1 MTNEALRTI
10 LPVAGWGEERIREVK
25 ITGGADPILPTP
37 FRIGETS
44 AAALAAVGLAVSDL
58 WALRTGRR
66 QEIELDTRQ
75 ATASLRSGHY
85 LKMDGADV
93 STERNTIMGVYPA
106 RNGRW
111 SYLHCNFPNH
121 RGAALSVL
129 GVPEDRE
136 AVRKAVAQ
144 WDALELEEA
153 IIAAKGAGGMVR
165 TMDEWAKHPQAAAI
179 ASLPL
184 MEIVKIGESAP
195 EKLPDGSRPLS
206 GTRVLDLTRVLA
218 GPTCARTLAEHGA
231 DVLKITGAHLPNIGY
246 QEYDTGHGKLSAH
259 LDLREPKD
267 LETLRGLVREA
278 DVFSQGYR
286 PGTLG
291 QRGLSPEA
299 LAKLRPGIIFVS
311 LCAFGHVGPWASRR
325 GFDTVVQT
333 VSGIT
338 SRQGE
343 LFPGAAPGPQFY
355 PVSAIDYLTGY
366 FMAFG
371 AIVALARRAREGG
384 SWLVRISLAQ
394 TGRWLVDRGEVPQA
408 QLNGVP
414 KEFTADELA
423 RWSTETETPRGRLGH
438 LTPIV
443 EPCDPPLGRVARQPR
458 LDCGIDRGAVGDAQI
473 VGEKARVGAQFRH
486 GERIDKALIGLLLAR
501 RQRDLAVL
509 GAEHAVGRD
518 DRVIVAG
525 ARRLLAGRQVIGG
538 EKREQAQQTVV
549 ETGA

>member
-10 LPVAGWGEERIREVK
+10 LPIAGWSDERARAVE
-25 ITGGADPILPTP
+25 ITGKADPILPTP

-44 AAALAAVGLAVSDL
+44 TAALAAIGLAVSDL
-58 WALRTGRR
+58 WELRTGRR
-66 QEIELDTRQ
+66 IDVAVDTRQ

-85 LKMDGADV
+85 MQMDEAPV
-93 STERNTIMGVYPA
+93 STERNTVMGVYPA
-106 RNGRW
+106 KNGRW

-121 RGAALSVL
+121 RAAALSVL
-129 GVPEDRE
+129 GVPEDRD

-165 TMDEWAKHPQAAAI
+165 TMEEWAQHPQAAAI

-195 EKLPDGSRPLS
+195 EKLPDGDRPLS
-206 GTRVLDLTRVLA
+206 GIRVLDLTRVLA

-231 DVLKITGAHLPNIGY
+231 DVLKITGAHLPNLGY

-259 LDLREPKD
+259 LDLRESKD
-267 LETLRGLVREA
+267 ADTLRGLVRET

-291 QRGLSPEA
+291 NRGLSPEA
-299 LAKLRPGIIFVS
+299 LAQLRPGIVFVS
-311 LCAFGHVGPWASRR
+311 LCAFSHVGPWASRR

-338 SRQGE
+338 SRQGD

-366 FMAFG
+366 LMAFG
-371 AIVALARRAREGG
+371 AMVALARRAREGG

-394 TGRWLVDRGEVPQA
+394 TGRWLVGRGQVRQA
-408 QLNGVP
+408 ALENVP
-414 KEFTADELA
+414 KEIPQADID
-423 RWSTETETPRGRLGH
+423 RWSIESDTPVGRLRHLGPTVRLSETPPRWAR
-438 LTPIV
+438 PSV
-443 EPCDPPLGRVARQPR
+443 PLGYNEPAWPAR
-458 LDCGIDRGAVGDAQI
+458 AA
-473 VGEKARVGAQFRH
+473 
-486 GERIDKALIGLLLAR
+486 
-501 RQRDLAVL
+501 
-509 GAEHAVGRD
+509 
-518 DRVIVAG
+518 
-525 ARRLLAGRQVIGG
+525 
-538 EKREQAQQTVV
+538 
-549 ETGA
+549 

>member
-1 MTNEALRTI
+1 MTNDALRTL
-10 LPVAGWGEERIREVK
+10 LPIAGWPEDRARAVE
-25 ITGGADPILPTP
+25 ITGGTDPILPTP

-44 AAALAAVGLAVSDL
+44 AAALAALGLAVSDL
-58 WALRTGRR
+58 WELRTGRR
-66 QEIELDTRQ
+66 QEVAVDTRQ

-85 LKMDGADV
+85 MQIDGKPV
-93 STERNTIMGVYPA
+93 STERNQVMGVYPA
-106 RNGRW
+106 KNGRW

-121 RGAALSVL
+121 RAAALSVL

-136 AVRKAVAQ
+136 AVRQAVAN

-165 TMDEWAKHPQAAAI
+165 TMEEWAQHPQAAAI

-184 MEIVKIGESAP
+184 MEIIKIGDSPP
-195 EKLPDGSRPLS
+195 EQLPDGDRPLS
-206 GTRVLDLTRVLA
+206 GVRVLDLTRVLA

-231 DVLKITGAHLPNIGY
+231 DVLKITGPHLPHLGY

-291 QRGLSPEA
+291 NRGLSPEA
-299 LAKLRPGIIFVS
+299 LAQLRPGIVFVS
-311 LCAFGHVGPWASRR
+311 LSAFSHVGPWASRR

-366 FMAFG
+366 LMAFG
-371 AIVALARRAREGG
+371 AMVALARRVREGG

-394 TGRWLVDRGEVPQA
+394 TGRWLVGRGQVPETD
-408 QLNGVP
+408 LKDVP
-414 KEFTADELA
+414 KEFTPEELE
-423 RWSTETETPRGRLGH
+423 RWTMTSDTPAGRLHHLGPVVRLSETPPRWAR
-438 LTPIV
+438 PSV
-443 EPCDPPLGRVARQPR
+443 PLGYHQPVWPAR
-458 LDCGIDRGAVGDAQI
+458 GS
-473 VGEKARVGAQFRH
+473 
-486 GERIDKALIGLLLAR
+486 
-501 RQRDLAVL
+501 
-509 GAEHAVGRD
+509 
-518 DRVIVAG
+518 
-525 ARRLLAGRQVIGG
+525 
-538 EKREQAQQTVV
+538 
-549 ETGA
+549 

>member
-1 MTNEALRTI
+1 MTNDALRTI
-10 LPVAGWGEERIREVK
+10 LPVAGWGDERAREVEM
-25 ITGGADPILPTP
+25 TGGTDPILPTP

-58 WALRTGRR
+58 WSLRTGRR
-66 QEIELDTRQ
+66 QEVAVDTRR

-85 LKMDGADV
+85 MQMDGAEV
-93 STERNTIMGVYPA
+93 STERNAVMGVYPA

-121 RGAALSVL
+121 RAAALRVL

-136 AVRKAVAQ
+136 AVRAAVAK

-165 TMDEWAKHPQAAAI
+165 TMDEWARHPQAAAI

-184 MEIVKIGESAP
+184 MEIVKIGP
-195 EKLPDGSRPLS
+195 GPVQKLPDGDRPLS
-206 GTRVLDLTRVLA
+206 GIRVLDLTRVLA

-231 DVLKITGAHLPNIGY
+231 DVLKITAAHLPNLGY

-267 LETLRGLVREA
+267 VNTLRGLASEA

-291 QRGLSPEA
+291 GRGFSPEA
-299 LAKLRPGIIFVS
+299 LAQLRPGIVFVS
-311 LCAFGHVGPWASRR
+311 LCAFSHVGPWASRR

-338 SRQGE
+338 NRQGE
-343 LFPGAAPGPQFY
+343 LFPGKEPGPQFY

-366 FMAFG
+366 LMAFG
-371 AIVALARRAREGG
+371 AMVALARRAREGG

-394 TGRWLVDRGEVPQA
+394 TGRWLVNRGQVPEA
-408 QLNGVP
+408 ELRNVP
-414 KEFTADELA
+414 KEFTPAELA
-423 RWSTETETPRGRLGH
+423 GWSMTSETPVGKLRH
-438 LTPIV
+438 LAPVLHLSETPPRWARPTV
-443 EPCDPPLGRVARQPR
+443 PLGYHAPEWPAR
-458 LDCGIDRGAVGDAQI
+458 A
-473 VGEKARVGAQFRH
+473 
-486 GERIDKALIGLLLAR
+486 
-501 RQRDLAVL
+501 
-509 GAEHAVGRD
+509 
-518 DRVIVAG
+518 
-525 ARRLLAGRQVIGG
+525 
-538 EKREQAQQTVV
+538 
-549 ETGA
+549 